1 MKIKTGDKVT
11 VIAGANK
18 GKEGKIIKVLDNK
31 VIVEGVN
38 IVTKHIKPKN
48 NNGNGEIVK
57 TEAPIHR
64 SNVKVVET
72 AKVKKTTKKE
82 KADVKKTEA
91 KKEVKASTKKST
103 KKASKNE
110 EK

>member
-1 MKIKTGDKVT
+1 MKLKTGDKVT

-18 GKEGKIIKVLDNK
+18 GKDGKIIKVLNDK

-38 IVTKHIKPKN
+38 VIKKHLKPKN
-48 NNGNGEIVK
+48 NGGNGEIVE

-64 SNVKVVET
+64 SNVKLVSAKTTKKET
-72 AKVKKTTKKE
+72 KKTTKKE
-82 KADVKKTEA
+82 DNKTS
-91 KKEVKASTKKST
+91 KTTKKT
-103 KKASKNE
+103 KKA